1 MSKKIKI
8 VVLGGGTAGWM
19 SAAALAG
26 VATDKVCEVVLIE
39 SEEIGTVGVGEATI
53 PAIKEFND
61 RLGIP
66 EPEMMRKT
74 RATFKLGIEF
84 VDWGEKGTSY
94 IHPFGTYGK
103 TIAGTDFHQHWLR
116 LAKAHQVPPLEAFS
130 FAVNA
135 CRAGKFDFPA
145 ENKTAVNAAYSYAY
159 HFDAGLYARYLRDF
173 SERKGVKR
181 QEGKVVQVQT
191 SPDSGHVHSLLL
203 ESGEK
208 IIGDYFID
216 CSGFRSLLL
225 GETLGVSFESWKH
238 WLACDSAVA
247 VASERGAFFPP
258 YTRATAKGAGWQWR
272 IPLQHRT
279 GNGYVYSSDI
289 ISNDEATISLLSGL
303 DEPAIT
309 EPRTLRFEAGKRA
322 CAWDK
327 NCIAVGL
334 SGGFLEPL
342 ESTSIYLIQIAIIN
356 FLKLMPGKVADP
368 RVIREYNRL
377 IDLEYERV
385 RDFLILHY
393 HLNRRDDSVLWRY
406 CQRMAVP
413 DSLREK
419 IELFGRRGYIE
430 QYRHGLFAPPSW
442 LGVYM
447 GQGLMPENVEP
458 LVGVVTE
465 ERVRDELS
473 GLKAAID
480 RKVAQ
485 MQDHEAFIAGYCPAG
500 T

>member
-1 MSKKIKI
+1 MSEKIKI

-61 RLGIP
+61 KLGIP
-66 EPEMMRKT
+66 EPEMMQKT

-84 VDWGEKGTSY
+84 VGWGERGTSY
-94 IHPFGTYGK
+94 IHPFGTFGK
-103 TIAGTDFHQHWLR
+103 TIAGTDFHQQWLR
-116 LAKAHQVPPLEAFS
+116 LAKAHQIPPLEAFS

-135 CRAGKFDFPA
+135 CRAGKFGFPA
-145 ENKTAVNAAYSYAY
+145 EDKTAVNASYSYAY
-159 HFDAGLYARYLRDF
+159 HFDAGLYARYLRHF
-173 SERKGVKR
+173 AEQKGVKR
-181 QEGKVVQVQT
+181 REGKVVQVQT
-191 SPDSGHVHSLLL
+191 SPDNGHIQSLLL
-203 ESGEK
+203 ASGEK
-208 IIGDYFID
+208 VSGDYFID

-225 GETLGVSFESWKH
+225 GETLGVAFESWKQ
-238 WLACDSAVA
+238 WLACDRAVA
-247 VASERGAFFPP
+247 VASERGTFFPP
-258 YTRATAKGAGWQWR
+258 YTRATAKRAGWQWR

-279 GNGYVYSSDI
+279 GNGYVYSSNI
-289 ISNDEATISLLSGL
+289 INDDEAAASLLAGL
-303 DEPAIT
+303 DERVVT
-309 EPRTLRFEAGKRA
+309 EPRTFRFEAGKRA
-322 CAWDK
+322 CTWYG

-342 ESTSIYLIQIAIIN
+342 ESTSIYLIQVAIIN
-356 FLKLMPGKVADP
+356 LLKLMPGKVADP
-368 RVIREYNRL
+368 RVVREFNRL

-393 HLNRRDDSVLWRY
+393 HLNPRDDSALWQY
-406 CQRMAVP
+406 CQHMAVP

-419 IELFGRRGYIE
+419 IALFKKRGYIE

-442 LGVYM
+442 LSVYM
-447 GQGLMPENVEP
+447 GQGLIPENVEP
-458 LVGVVTE
+458 LAGLVGE
-465 ERVRDELS
+465 AKVRGLFSD
-473 GLKAAID
+473 LKASIN

-485 MQDHEAFIAGYCPAG
+485 MQGHEAFIAGYCPAG
-500 T
+500 V